1 MLLGNHR
8 ILHVCIQ
15 DSSGRI
21 IFLNCYPKYAREIL
35 CQVYAHC
42 LLVLFRIKH
51 WTLVLH
57 VLQASTLGM
66 VAPRYA
72 WIIYGWYNEGFW
84 KQSPS
89 NGSGGYHVFDKCS
102 TEQVMNIINQI
113 IVIHNDPRYD
123 EQDQGNPIIGNLVR
137 IGIQ

>member
-35 CQVYAHC
+35 CQVCAHC
-42 LLVLFRIKH
+42 LLVLFRINH

-72 WIIYGWYNEGFW
+72 WIIYGWNNEGFW

-89 NGSGGYHVFDKCS
+89 NGSGYHVFDKCS